1 MLLFLAALFIG
12 LPVLEIWL
20 LIEVGGS
27 IGLLWT
33 LAVCVVT
40 GVVGAW
46 LARTQ
51 GGQVLRR
58 VQSRIAQGE
67 VPARDL
73 VDGLMIL
80 VAGVMLMT
88 PGFLSDA
95 VGVLLLLPP
104 VRALV
109 RRWGLRVL
117 EQRAR
122 ATAQARNFYFHSSG
136 FGEAPPERPEPARQQ
151 QPAADRQ
158 SQPEVE
164 FLPPE
169 RAPRPPKRPRPPIID
184 VE

>member
-1 MLLFLAALFIG
+1 MLLLLAALFIG

-58 VQSRIAQGE
+58 VQSRIARGE

-109 RRWGLRVL
+109 RRWGLRML
-117 EQRAR
+117 EQRAQ

-136 FGEAPPERPEPARQQ
+136 FGEAPPEQDRKP
-151 QPAADRQ
+151 QPDRQ
-158 SQPEVE
+158 PQPEVE

-169 RAPRPPKRPRPPIID
+169 IAPRPPRRPRPPIID

>member
-1 MLLFLAALFIG
+1 MLLILAALFIG

-33 LAVCVVT
+33 LTVCVIT

-46 LARTQ
+46 LARAQ
-51 GGQVLRR
+51 GGHVLHR

-67 VPARDL
+67 VPAREL

-88 PGFLSDA
+88 PGFVTDA
-95 VGVLLLLPP
+95 AGVLLLLPP

-109 RRWGLRVL
+109 RRWGQRVL

-122 ATAQARNFYFHSSG
+122 ATEQARNFYFHASG
-136 FGEAPPERPEPARQQ
+136 FDGAPRERPAP
-151 QPAADRQ
+151 DRQ
-158 SQPEVE
+158 PQPDVE

-169 RAPRPPKRPRPPIID
+169 RAPRPPGRPRPPIID